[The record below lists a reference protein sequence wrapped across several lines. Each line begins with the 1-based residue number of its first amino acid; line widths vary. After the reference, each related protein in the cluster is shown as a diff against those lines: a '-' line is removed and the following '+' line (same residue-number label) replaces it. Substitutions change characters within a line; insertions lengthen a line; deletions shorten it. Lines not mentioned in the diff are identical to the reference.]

1 MTAKR
6 ANKPQRLSTLPA
18 TLTFN
23 DYSDYE
29 GAPESSDF
37 RALPH
42 RLSTLRLCLSDFGAG
57 RHTHPEAL
65 AERSGQPPKKSAGP
79 RRTHPDRLRPCL
91 DPGHPHDGPRSPQT
105 GAPAAG
111 YASPTATR
119 TAHRGP
125 RETPY
130 AHASETETARNATG
144 KPQDERKIKPGEFT
158 PGKRKCSTEPPRRRH
173 EKRDGGRRMEAKRPS
188 RGGPPPGRKETRR
201 KRCPPAGLNY
211 LSRALRTA
219 PQKISA

>member
-1 MTAKR
+1 MREHLR
-6 ANKPQRLSTLPA
+6 AATFGHSLIDFRLCDFAAA
-18 TLTFN
+18 TLAQADTPTRKPWR
-23 DYSDYE
+23 SDQ
-29 GAPESSDF
+29 GRPPQKIG
-37 RALPH
+37 LPTP
-42 RLSTLRLCLSDFGAG
+42 STPG
-57 RHTHPEAL
+57 
-65 AERSGQPPKKSAGP
+65 PPPAMPGP
-79 RRTHPDRLRPCL
+79 GT
-91 DPGHPHDGPRSPQT
+91 PHDGPRSPQA

-111 YASPTATR
+111 YASPTATG
-119 TAHRGP
+119 TAQRGP

-130 AHASETETARNATG
+130 AHASETETAHNAAG

-173 EKRDGGRRMEAKRPS
+173 EKRDGGRRMVAKRPS

-219 PQKISA
+219 QKKISA

>member
-1 MTAKR
+1 MTLKMP
-6 ANKPQRLSTLPA
+6 NKPQRLSTLPA

-37 RALPH
+37 RALPY
-42 RLSTLRLCLSDFGAG
+42 RLSTLRLFPSDFGAG

-65 AERSGQPPKKSAGP
+65 ADRSGQHPKKSAGP
-79 RRTHPDRLRPCL
+79 RRTRPDRLRPCL
-91 DPGHPHDGPRSPQT
+91 DPGNPNGGPGSSQT

-111 YASPTATR
+111 YTSPATAG

-130 AHASETETARNATG
+130 TETDGTQTPHVSAVRA
-144 KPQDERKIKPGEFT
+144 QDERKIKPGVIS

-173 EKRDGGRRMEAKRPS
+173 EKRAGGRRHGRKTPQQGRT
-188 RGGPPPGRKETRR
+188 PPGRKENPPEAL
-201 KRCPPAGLNY
+201 PPAGLNY
-211 LSRALRTA
+211 LRRALSTA

>member
-6 ANKPQRLSTLPA
+6 ANKPKRLSTLPA

-42 RLSTLRLCLSDFGAG
+42 RLSTLRLCPSDFGAG

-65 AERSGQPPKKSAGP
+65 AERSGQPPQKIGRPTLNTPGP
-79 RRTHPDRLRPCL
+79 PPAT
-91 DPGHPHDGPRSPQT
+91 PGPGTPHDGHRSPQT
-105 GAPAAG
+105 VAPAGG
-111 YASPTATR
+111 YASPAGAG

-125 RETPY
+125 RGTPY

-144 KPQDERKIKPGEFT
+144 KPQDERKINPGEIT

-173 EKRDGGRRMEAKRPS
+173 AKRNGGRQQSSKTPRQGRTPTRAKR
-188 RGGPPPGRKETRR
+188 K
-201 KRCPPAGLNY
+201 PAG
-211 LSRALRTA
+211 SVA
-219 PQKISA
+219 PGGSELL